1 MYDMYL
7 PTAILLVANHSLLYF
22 CCKPPHHYAYQVQH
36 DQQVVRSFDLRGALA
51 AMRAHPAAIRYVGL
65 CSLSTLGYSAKCHSK
80 FGVAVAPF
88 AAPRARFGVPLLPLI
103 FWYDKPHIVAARYY
117 REAILP
123 TTTLTTHEVVRLAVE
138 GQGGGGVGVGVGARR
153 EPRGGN
159 GNGNGNHGPAG
170 LPSSSFAVGRYDFIE
185 ETYGK
190 AQRADIVAHGMAAHA
205 KYGTW
210 QLQDACCEE
219 EEEEDED
226 EADGTGSSR
235 RDGKGRVDRRVVVMH
250 VHGRTFLTAEQRV
263 ARGWPAEARS
273 HVASIG
279 TDVDSQLRAMALFPK
294 E

>member
-1 MYDMYL
+1 M
-7 PTAILLVANHSLLYF
+7 
-22 CCKPPHHYAYQVQH
+22 QH
-36 DQQVVRSFDLRGALA
+36 DQQVVRAFDLRGALA
-51 AMRAHPAAIRYVGL
+51 AMRAHPVAIRYVGL
-65 CSLSTLGYSAKCHSK
+65 CSLSTLDYGAKCHSK
-80 FGVAVAPF
+80 FGVVVAPF

-103 FWYDKPHIVAARYY
+103 FWYDKPHLVAARYY

-123 TTTLTTHEVVRLAVE
+123 THGVLAPG
-138 GQGGGGVGVGVGARR
+138 GQGGGGGGNAGVGGGGVGVGVGARR
-153 EPRGGN
+153 EEPRGSSN
-159 GNGNGNHGPAG
+159 GNGNGNRGYHPAG
-170 LPSSSFAVGRYDFIE
+170 VPSSPFAVGRYEFIE

-210 QLQDACCEE
+210 QLQDTCEE
-219 EEEEDED
+219 EEEEKEEDVAVAVTAGGGAVAGNDED
-226 EADGTGSSR
+226 A
-235 RDGKGRVDRRVVVMH
+235 RVDRRVVVMH

-279 TDVDSQLRAMALFPK
+279 TDADSQLRAMALFPK